1 MFVGIVSATEVNSL
15 NSTLEIYSGIL
26 EDGFLRQAL
35 RRKRKYGLLTIKLTM
50 TLFFSWRALID
61 VQLFP
66 RLDCCITCTPPLSSR
81 NTLRSLT
88 LTSPG
93 VAGKWCPRRE
103 WPSPADAR
111 AATEAARRGVLYSS
125 VFLGSPGEYNS
136 CKSFLHPPTRL
147 AS

>member
-1 MFVGIVSATEVNSL
+1 MFSCSRVQTAVLPVPLICL
-15 NSTLEIYSGIL
+15 
-26 EDGFLRQAL
+26 QA
-35 RRKRKYGLLTIKLTM
+35 
-50 TLFFSWRALID
+50 
-61 VQLFP
+61 P
-66 RLDCCITCTPPLSSR
+66 
-81 NTLRSLT
+81 TLRSLT

-147 AS
+147 ASQLLSFKQCRNQYTVQQYNYVPSLVFHSESNSSTILLHCLFSMSSSLPSSLKA